1 MWIHAI
7 REAISLG
14 SEFLCN
20 GEPGCEAV
28 SEEGVEV
35 LLLLLLLCSW
45 WCGCA
50 NEKIPHV
57 SIRARGERANLY
69 NMVGGVGGE
78 STVLSTYLG
87 RSSMIPPMSVDLD
100 WQSSVHQS
108 LSCHCLGSNV
118 CLLELSYVG

>member
-35 LLLLLLLCSW
+35 LLLLLLLLLLCSW
-45 WCGCA
+45 WRGCA

-57 SIRARGERANLY
+57 SIRARGERTQPL
-69 NMVGGVGGE
+69 
-78 STVLSTYLG
+78 
-87 RSSMIPPMSVDLD
+87 
-100 WQSSVHQS
+100 
-108 LSCHCLGSNV
+108 
-118 CLLELSYVG
+118 